1 MCSNQLI
8 RNLKLLIAALI
19 LIVVLMTIGIIPDG
33 TRHTPDDLF
42 YRFNV
47 HHDDY

>member
-1 MCSNQLI
+1 MSNDQVVRRLTM
-8 RNLKLLIAALI
+8 LIAALI